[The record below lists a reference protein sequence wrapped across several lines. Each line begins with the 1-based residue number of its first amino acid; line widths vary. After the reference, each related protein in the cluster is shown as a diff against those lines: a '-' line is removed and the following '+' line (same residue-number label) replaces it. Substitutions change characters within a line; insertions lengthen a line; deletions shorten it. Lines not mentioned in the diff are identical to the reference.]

1 MPDPTNRPLPLD
13 MPERDVERVMQ
24 YLDGKENRE
33 REIHQR
39 LLIEILDCLR
49 RIDDKLEK
57 LSNRPGG
64 NGA

>member
-1 MPDPTNRPLPLD
+1 MAEPTDRPLPLD
-13 MPERDVERVMQ
+13 MTDRDVERVMQ
-24 YLDGKENRE
+24 YLDGKENHE

-57 LSNRPGG
+57 LSIRPGG
-64 NGA
+64 KGA